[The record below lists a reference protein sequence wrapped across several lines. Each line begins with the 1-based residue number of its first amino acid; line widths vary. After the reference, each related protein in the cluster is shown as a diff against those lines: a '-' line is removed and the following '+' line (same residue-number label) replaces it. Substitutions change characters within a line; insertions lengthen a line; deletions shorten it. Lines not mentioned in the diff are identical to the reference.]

1 MRSRLDLPDGGHL
14 AYEVRGEGR
23 PVMLVPGLG
32 GAGAFWDGGGFA
44 QRCVAAGLQVILH
57 DHRGTGASS
66 RCDRPYSIASMA
78 ADVLA
83 LMDHLGIERA
93 ALAGHSTG
101 GAIGQVLALETPD
114 RIGRLLLSA
123 TWARGC
129 AYFRRLFEARLE
141 ILEGLGFDAYRRHAA
156 LVLNAPYWIAAHDD
170 ALAAELRAGAEH
182 PMDREITGRRIRAI
196 LAHDVLD
203 RLAAIACP
211 TRVVVAEDDVIT
223 PAYHSKALAE
233 AVPGASLHLLP
244 RGGHLLNRAEP
255 EAYAGA
261 VIPFLMG

>member
-1 MRSRLDLPDGGHL
+1 MNSRLDLPDGGRL

-23 PVMLVPGLG
+23 PVMLVAGLG

-101 GAIGQVLALETPD
+101 GAIGQVLALETPE
-114 RIGRLLLSA
+114 RISRLVLSA
-123 TWARGC
+123 TWASGC

-141 ILEGLGFDAYRRHAA
+141 ILERLGFAAYRRHAA
-156 LVLNAPYWIAAHDD
+156 LVLNPPYWIAANDD
-170 ALAAELRAGAEH
+170 ALAAELQAVAEH
-182 PMDREITGRRIRAI
+182 PLDQEITRRRIRAI

-211 TRVVVAEDDVIT
+211 AHVVVAADDAVT
-223 PAYHSKALAE
+223 PAYHSQALAQ
-233 AVPGASLHLLP
+233 AIQGAGLHVLS

-255 EAYAGA
+255 EEYAGA
-261 VIPFLMG
+261 VIPFLMA

>member
-1 MRSRLDLPDGGHL
+1 
-14 AYEVRGEGR
+14 
-23 PVMLVPGLG
+23 MLVAGLG

-44 QRCVAAGLQVILH
+44 QRCLEAGLQVILH

-78 ADVLA
+78 SDVLA

-114 RIGRLLLSA
+114 RISRLVLSA
-123 TWARGC
+123 TWARSC

-141 ILEGLGFDAYRRHAA
+141 ILERLGFGAYRRHAA
-156 LVLNAPYWIAAHDD
+156 LVLNPPYWIAAHDSE
-170 ALAAELRAGAEH
+170 LAAELQAGPGHPMQEH
-182 PMDREITGRRIRAI
+182 PMDGEITRRRIRAI

-203 RLAAIACP
+203 RLPAVTCP
-211 TRVVVAEDDVIT
+211 THVVVAADDAVT
-223 PAYHSKALAE
+223 PAYHSQALVQAIQ
-233 AVPGASLHLLP
+233 GASLQVLP
-244 RGGHLLNRAEP
+244 RGGHFLNRAEP

-261 VIPFLMG
+261 VIPFLTA